1 MVATVVVERET
12 GSTMETTGTVFVVD
26 DDPAVRKSLTR
37 LMEQVE
43 LPVKDYRNAQEFLQS
58 YTPESPGCLVL
69 DVRMPGMSG
78 LELHRELIQRKWHIP
93 VLFLTAHGDV
103 PMAVDALKR
112 GAFDFIEKPLR
123 GQLLIDT
130 IRRALVC
137 DVEQRANADRQGAI
151 EERFALLTP
160 REMEVVRMVVD
171 GKNNK
176 AIAGELGVS
185 PQAID
190 ARRSRAMA
198 KLKVES
204 IAELVR
210 LVVERGKVCEPH

>member
-1 MVATVVVERET
+1 MQAN
-12 GSTMETTGTVFVVD
+12 STVFVVD
-26 DDPAVRKSLTR
+26 DDPAVRKSLSR

-43 LPVKDYRNAQEFLQS
+43 LPVRDFRNAQDFLES
-58 YTPESPGCLVL
+58 YSPDLPGCLVL

-78 LELHRELIQRKWHIP
+78 LELHRELLQRGWRIP

-137 DVEQRANADRQGAI
+137 DAEQRAQADRHDSI
-151 EERFALLTP
+151 ESRFDLLTP
-160 REMEVVRMVVD
+160 REMEVVAMVVE

-176 AIAGELGVS
+176 GIAGELGVS

-198 KLKVES
+198 KLQVES

-210 LVVERGKVCEPH
+210 LVVERGKA

>member
-1 MVATVVVERET
+1 
-12 GSTMETTGTVFVVD
+12 METKGTVFVVD

-43 LPVKDYRNAQEFLQS
+43 LPVQDYRNAQEFLES
-58 YTPESPGCLVL
+58 YRPETPGCLVL

-78 LELHRELIQRKWHIP
+78 LELHRELLQRGWTIP

-137 DVEQRANADRQGAI
+137 DIEQRQHADRKDTI
-151 EERFALLTP
+151 ESRFGLLTP
-160 REMEVVRMVVD
+160 REMEVVEMVVE

-198 KLKVES
+198 KLQVES
-204 IAELVR
+204 VAELVK
-210 LVVERGKVCEPH
+210 LVVERGKV

>member
-1 MVATVVVERET
+1 
-12 GSTMETTGTVFVVD
+12 MENQVTEVNSTVFVVD

-43 LPVKDYRNAQEFLQS
+43 LPVKDFRNAQDFLQS
-58 YTPESPGCLVL
+58 YTPDQSGCLVL

-78 LELHRELIQRKWHIP
+78 LELHRELVNRGWRIP

-130 IRRALVC
+130 IRRALVH
-137 DVEQRANADRQGAI
+137 DTEQRAEATRRDSI
-151 EERFALLTP
+151 ENRFNLLTP
-160 REMEVVRMVVD
+160 REMEVVRMVVQ

-176 AIAGELGVS
+176 SIAGELGVS

-198 KLKVES
+198 KLQVES

-210 LVVERGKVCEPH
+210 LVVERGQS

>member
-1 MVATVVVERET
+1 MSVD
-12 GSTMETTGTVFVVD
+12 STVFVVD

-43 LPVKDYRNAQEFLQS
+43 LPVQDFRNALDFLQS
-58 YTPESPGCLVL
+58 YRPDHPGCLVL

-78 LELHRELIQRKWHIP
+78 LELHREMVLRGWTLP

-130 IRRALVC
+130 IRRALVT
-137 DVEQRANADRQGAI
+137 DAEKRADATRRETI
-151 EERFALLTP
+151 ESRFRLLTP
-160 REMEVVRMVVD
+160 REMEVVEMVVA
-171 GKNNK
+171 GRSNK
-176 AIAGELGVS
+176 SIAGELGVS

-198 KLKVES
+198 KLQVDS

-210 LVVERGKVCEPH
+210 LVVERGRA

>member
-1 MVATVVVERET
+1 
-12 GSTMETTGTVFVVD
+12 METKGTVFVVD
-26 DDPAVRKSLTR
+26 DDPGVRKSLTR

-43 LPVKDYRNAQEFLQS
+43 LPVQDYRNAQEFLES
-58 YTPESPGCLVL
+58 YSPEIPGCLVL

-78 LELHRELIQRKWHIP
+78 LELHRELLQRGWTIP

-137 DVEQRANADRQGAI
+137 DVEQRHHAHRKDSI
-151 EERFALLTP
+151 ESRFGLLTP
-160 REMEVVRMVVD
+160 REMEVVEMVVQ

-198 KLKVES
+198 KLQVES
-204 IAELVR
+204 VAELVK
-210 LVVERGKVCEPH
+210 LVVERGKV

>member
-1 MVATVVVERET
+1 MVSRKCPNP
-12 GSTMETTGTVFVVD
+12 MEANSTVFVVD

-58 YTPESPGCLVL
+58 YTPDVPGCLVL

-78 LELHRELIQRKWHIP
+78 LELHRELLQRGWNIP

-123 GQLLIDT
+123 
-130 IRRALVC
+130 
-137 DVEQRANADRQGAI
+137 
-151 EERFALLTP
+151 
-160 REMEVVRMVVD
+160 
-171 GKNNK
+171 
-176 AIAGELGVS
+176 VS
-185 PQAID
+185 
-190 ARRSRAMA
+190 
-198 KLKVES
+198 
-204 IAELVR
+204 
-210 LVVERGKVCEPH
+210 C

>member
-1 MVATVVVERET
+1 MYGDSELAAGVAPKSIEA
-12 GSTMETTGTVFVVD
+12 SGTVFVVD

-43 LPVKDYRNAQEFLQS
+43 LPVRDFRNAQEFLQF
-58 YTPESPGCLVL
+58 YTPHTPGCLVL

-78 LELHRELIQRKWHIP
+78 LELHRELVHRGWSIP

-130 IRRALVC
+130 IRRALVT
-137 DVEQRANADRQGAI
+137 DAEQRQNADRKDSI
-151 EERFALLTP
+151 ENRFGLLTP
-160 REMEVVRMVVD
+160 RELEVVNMVVE

-176 AIAGELGVS
+176 SIAGELGVS

-198 KLKVES
+198 KLQVDS

-210 LVVERGKVCEPH
+210 LVVERGKA

>member
-1 MVATVVVERET
+1 MVSNTDT
-12 GSTMETTGTVFVVD
+12 NGTVFVVD

-43 LPVKDYRNAQEFLQS
+43 LPSQDFRNAQEFLQS
-58 YTPESPGCLVL
+58 YTPDTPGCLVL

-78 LELHRELIQRKWHIP
+78 LELHRELLQRGWRIP

-130 IRRALVC
+130 IRRALVA
-137 DVEQRANADRQGAI
+137 DAEQRAHADRKDSI
-151 EERFALLTP
+151 EGRFNLLTP
-160 REMEVVRMVVD
+160 REMEVVAMVVE

-176 AIAGELGVS
+176 GIAAELGVS

-198 KLKVES
+198 KLQVES

-210 LVVERGKVCEPH
+210 LVVERGKA